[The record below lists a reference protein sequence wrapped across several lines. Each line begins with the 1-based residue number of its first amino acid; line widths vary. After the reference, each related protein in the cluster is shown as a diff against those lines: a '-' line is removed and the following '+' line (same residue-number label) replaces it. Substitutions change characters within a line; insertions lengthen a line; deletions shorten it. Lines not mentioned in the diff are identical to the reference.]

1 MIRIKKKVFITKLIL
16 LLALNLSGQNLIDPK
31 IVILVDSNIN
41 FKKGIEKQ
49 LDFFTKYGIDAQR
62 DYFIDKKD
70 SLTQLNNKASVSLNN
85 YEFFKNQ
92 INTSCNL
99 NFSSYIGLRYAQIL
113 QNYLSHYLPNCLSI
127 YQSEQKP
134 FLKDSLA
141 VFSKTN
147 SSNFI
152 ILISN
157 IEVNRSK
164 ENLLINVKFQLYDSS
179 IDEIIE
185 IPNHSVGSYNSNILT
200 GNNKTLEILFN
211 DVYSISNIT
220 RIVKE
225 NGNSKERNQKNER
238 RRILMNLFDKGKKN
252 QELSSLIPSDT
263 SLLGNS
269 SYYTGIFNA
278 SKNQFLTFY
287 IKDGD
292 FKIQE
297 YRYPQCVEIVCGIKT
312 ENNWEIKRISK
323 ILRPEISS
331 HEEVMKEIFL
341 NLENIYFFEENSS
354 QINSEFWAL
363 KLFDKYSVRFGL

>member
-341 NLENIYFFEENSS
+341 NLENIYFF
-354 QINSEFWAL
+354 
-363 KLFDKYSVRFGL
+363 